1 MKKVNTFLLFILVLL
16 VIGCIVTGALYHFT
30 DVIKV
35 KSPSQDKPSLETP
48 IAPDKPNEV
57 VVNKELVSTTYVSEK
72 YGTFEVPVNHIVKNT
87 NDFGPYTYLYFPNGT
102 NLVPLFEGTI
112 AYEKE
117 YPDCFNPVEI
127 AVEDVRFVIDVYSYN
142 QDKILNRV
150 ELTYDESA
158 NKYYFTDNKII
169 YKNGEGYDIFMN
181 FFDMKYSDRTL
192 SGRNSFCTNVFVTSE
207 KQIVDMSENLD
218 GSKMVEFPIVK
229 MLISDNGT
237 PLTEKIYKEMLQ
249 DPATKILK
257 NYN

>member
-1 MKKVNTFLLFILVLL
+1 MSKTGTKKTNWVAIVLL
-16 VIGCIVTGALYHFT
+16 LIILAGGMFGAYHFT
-30 DVIKV
+30 NGFKDNPFK
-35 KSPSQDKPSLETP
+35 KPET
-48 IAPDKPNEV
+48 DSSV
-57 VVNKELVSTTYVSEK
+57 TSGKELVSTTYITEK
-72 YGTFEVPVNHIVKNT
+72 YGTFEVPVNHIIKNS
-87 NDFGPYTYLYFPNGT
+87 NYFGPYTYLYFPNGT

-117 YPDCFNPVEI
+117 YPDYFNPVEI

-150 ELTYDESA
+150 DLTYDEST
-158 NKYYFTDNKII
+158 NKYYFTDNKIS

-218 GSKMVEFPIVK
+218 GSKMVEIPIVK
-229 MLISDNGT
+229 LLISDNGT
-237 PLTEKIYKEMLQ
+237 PLTEKIYNE
-249 DPATKILK
+249 ILADSTTQIIK
-257 NYN
+257 NYKE

>member
-1 MKKVNTFLLFILVLL
+1 MSKTGTKKTNWVAIVLL
-16 VIGCIVTGALYHFT
+16 LIILAGGVFGAYQFT
-30 DVIKV
+30 NGFKDNPFK
-35 KSPSQDKPSLETP
+35 KPGTDSPTDSG
-48 IAPDKPNEV
+48 
-57 VVNKELVSTTYVSEK
+57 KELVSTTYVTEK
-72 YGTFEVPVNHIVKNT
+72 YGTFEVPVNHIIKNS

-117 YPDCFNPVEI
+117 YPDYFNPVEI

-150 ELTYDESA
+150 DLTYDESA

-218 GSKMVEFPIVK
+218 GSKMVEIPIVK
-229 MLISDNGT
+229 LLISDNGT
-237 PLTEKIYKEMLQ
+237 PLTEKIYNE
-249 DPATKILK
+249 ILADSTTQIIK
-257 NYN
+257 NYKE

>member
-1 MKKVNTFLLFILVLL
+1 MSKTGTKKTNWVAIVLL
-16 VIGCIVTGALYHFT
+16 LIILAGGMFGAYHFT
-30 DVIKV
+30 NGFKDNPFK
-35 KSPSQDKPSLETP
+35 KPET
-48 IAPDKPNEV
+48 DSSV
-57 VVNKELVSTTYVSEK
+57 TSGKELVSTTYITEK
-72 YGTFEVPVNHIVKNT
+72 YGTFEVPVNHIIKNS

-117 YPDCFNPVEI
+117 YPDYFNPVEI

-169 YKNGEGYDIFMN
+169 YKNGEGYDIYMN

-218 GSKMVEFPIVK
+218 GSKMVEIPIVK

-257 NYN
+257 KYN